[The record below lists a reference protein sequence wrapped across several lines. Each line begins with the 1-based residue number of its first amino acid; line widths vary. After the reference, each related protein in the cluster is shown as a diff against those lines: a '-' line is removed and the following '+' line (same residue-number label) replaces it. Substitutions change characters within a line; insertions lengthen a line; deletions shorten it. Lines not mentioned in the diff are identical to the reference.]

1 MAKSPSPVRLQEE
14 LMQSA
19 TQAGARHHRSAAE
32 QIEYW
37 AALGRQ
43 VCRFVDPDSLLDVE
57 AGLARLQV
65 EPVVAEPV
73 APEAVFSSVELA
85 RQSGE
90 LPHLVSKAAIR
101 YQASASQP
109 GALER
114 IAADGSRTT
123 GSFSNGIFIPCEPE
137 PG

>member
-1 MAKSPSPVRLQEE
+1 
-14 LMQSA
+14 MQSA

-43 VCRFVDPDSLLDVE
+43 VCRFVDPDSLLDVQ

-65 EPVVAEPV
+65 EPVVAQPV
-73 APEAVFSSVELA
+73 APEAVFSAVERA

-90 LPHLVSKAAIR
+90 LPHLVTKAAIR

-109 GALER
+109 GALEC

-123 GSFSNGIFIPCEPE
+123 GSFCNGIFIPWEPE

>member
-43 VCRFVDPDSLLDVE
+43 VSRFVDPDSLLDVQ
-57 AGLARLQV
+57 AGLARLHV
-65 EPVVAEPV
+65 EPVVAQPV
-73 APEAVFSSVELA
+73 APEAVFSSVERA

-90 LPHLVSKAAIR
+90 L
-101 YQASASQP
+101 
-109 GALER
+109 ER
-114 IAADGSRTT
+114 FAADGSRST
-123 GSFSNGIFIPCEPE
+123 GSFRNGICIPCEPE
-137 PG
+137 LG

>member
-1 MAKSPSPVRLQEE
+1 MAKSPSPLRLQEE

-32 QIEYW
+32 QIDYW

-43 VCRFVDPDSLLDVE
+43 VCRFVD
-57 AGLARLQV
+57 AT
-65 EPVVAEPV
+65 
-73 APEAVFSSVELA
+73 
-85 RQSGE
+85 
-90 LPHLVSKAAIR
+90 IR

-114 IAADGSRTT
+114 IAADGSRST
-123 GSFSNGIFIPCEPE
+123 GSFCNGIFIPCEPE
-137 PG
+137 LG

>member
-43 VCRFVDPDSLLDVE
+43 VCRFVDPDSLLDVQ

-65 EPVVAEPV
+65 EPVVAQPV
-73 APEAVFSSVELA
+73 APEAVFAAIERT

-90 LPHLVSKAAIR
+90 LPHLVSHAAIR

-109 GALER
+109 GALEC

-123 GSFSNGIFIPCEPE
+123 GSFRNGIFIPCEPE
-137 PG
+137 LG